1 MKKIGI
7 LGGTLDPI
15 HNGHLMIAEC
25 ARDQLS
31 LDEVW
36 FMPTGNPPHK
46 SNQNIS
52 PNEVRKEMIELAIE
66 DNNNFKFSDFEYKR
80 DGIIYTSDTM
90 KLLKNAYKDTD
101 FYFIMGAD
109 SLLNFE
115 TWKDPQEICRL
126 CVIVAAVRDCMP
138 MHQLDEQIA
147 RLNEKY
153 CADIRKLETPNLDI
167 SSHVI
172 RNWVAEG
179 KSCRYYVPKD
189 VLAYIE
195 ERKIYRNLP
204 PDMCES
210 E

>member
-52 PNEVRKEMIELAIE
+52 PNEVRKEKIELAIE

-109 SLLNFE
+109 SLMYF
-115 TWKDPQEICRL
+115 KDWHKPEEIVLYCNL
-126 CVIVAAVRDCMP
+126 VVAGRDNDDSE
-138 MHQLDEQIA
+138 LLREVAILED
-147 RLNEKY
+147 KY
-153 CADIRKLETPNLDI
+153 NINIHVLKSPKICISSSDIRDYINNKFSIKYMVPDSVERYIKNKNL
-167 SSHVI
+167 
-172 RNWVAEG
+172 
-179 KSCRYYVPKD
+179 YVK
-189 VLAYIE
+189 
-195 ERKIYRNLP
+195 
-204 PDMCES
+204 
-210 E
+210 

>member
-109 SLLNFE
+109 SLMYF
-115 TWKDPQEICRL
+115 KDWHKPEEIVLYCNL
-126 CVIVAAVRDCMP
+126 VVAGRDNDDSE
-138 MHQLDEQIA
+138 LLREVAILED
-147 RLNEKY
+147 KY
-153 CADIRKLETPNLDI
+153 NINIHVLKSPKICISSSDIRDYINNKFSIKYMVPDSVERYIKNKNL
-167 SSHVI
+167 
-172 RNWVAEG
+172 
-179 KSCRYYVPKD
+179 YVK
-189 VLAYIE
+189 
-195 ERKIYRNLP
+195 
-204 PDMCES
+204 
-210 E
+210 

>member
-80 DGIIYTSDTM
+80 DGIIYTSDTI

-109 SLLNFE
+109 SLMYF
-115 TWKDPQEICRL
+115 KDWHKPEEIVLYCNL
-126 CVIVAAVRDCMP
+126 VVAGRDNDDSE
-138 MHQLDEQIA
+138 LLREVAILED
-147 RLNEKY
+147 KY
-153 CADIRKLETPNLDI
+153 NINIHVLKSPKICISSSDIRDYINNKFSIKYMVPDSVERYIKNKNL
-167 SSHVI
+167 
-172 RNWVAEG
+172 
-179 KSCRYYVPKD
+179 YVK
-189 VLAYIE
+189 
-195 ERKIYRNLP
+195 
-204 PDMCES
+204 
-210 E
+210 

>member
-25 ARDQLS
+25 ARDQLN

-109 SLLNFE
+109 SLMYF
-115 TWKDPQEICRL
+115 KDWHKPEEIVLYCNL
-126 CVIVAAVRDCMP
+126 VVAGRDNDDSE
-138 MHQLDEQIA
+138 LLREVAILED
-147 RLNEKY
+147 KY
-153 CADIRKLETPNLDI
+153 NINIHVLKSPKICISSSDIRDYINNKFSIKYMVPDSVERYIKNKNL
-167 SSHVI
+167 
-172 RNWVAEG
+172 
-179 KSCRYYVPKD
+179 YVK
-189 VLAYIE
+189 
-195 ERKIYRNLP
+195 
-204 PDMCES
+204 
-210 E
+210 

>member
-109 SLLNFE
+109 SLMYF
-115 TWKDPQEICRL
+115 KDWHKPEEIVLYCNL
-126 CVIVAAVRDCMP
+126 VVAGRDNDDSE
-138 MHQLDEQIA
+138 LLREVAILED
-147 RLNEKY
+147 KY
-153 CADIRKLETPNLDI
+153 NINIHVLKSPKICISSSDIRDYINNKFSIKYMVPDSVERYIKNKGDI
-167 SSHVI
+167 
-172 RNWVAEG
+172 W
-179 KSCRYYVPKD
+179 
-189 VLAYIE
+189 
-195 ERKIYRNLP
+195 
-204 PDMCES
+204 
-210 E
+210 

>member
-109 SLLNFE
+109 SLMYF
-115 TWKDPQEICRL
+115 KDWHKPEEIVLYCNL
-126 CVIVAAVRDCMP
+126 VVAGRDNDDSE
-138 MHQLDEQIA
+138 LLREVAILED
-147 RLNEKY
+147 KY
-153 CADIRKLETPNLDI
+153 NINIHVLKSPKICISSSDIRDYINNNFSIKYMVPDSVERYIKNKNL
-167 SSHVI
+167 
-172 RNWVAEG
+172 
-179 KSCRYYVPKD
+179 YVK
-189 VLAYIE
+189 
-195 ERKIYRNLP
+195 
-204 PDMCES
+204 
-210 E
+210 

>member
-109 SLLNFE
+109 SLMYF
-115 TWKDPQEICRL
+115 KDGHKPEEIVLYCNL
-126 CVIVAAVRDCMP
+126 VVAGRDNDDSE
-138 MHQLDEQIA
+138 LLREVAILED
-147 RLNEKY
+147 KY
-153 CADIRKLETPNLDI
+153 NINIHVLKSPKICISSSDIRDYINNKFSIKYMVPDSVERYIKNKNL
-167 SSHVI
+167 
-172 RNWVAEG
+172 
-179 KSCRYYVPKD
+179 YVK
-189 VLAYIE
+189 
-195 ERKIYRNLP
+195 
-204 PDMCES
+204 
-210 E
+210 

>member
-109 SLLNFE
+109 SLMYF
-115 TWKDPQEICRL
+115 KDWHKPEEIVLYCNL
-126 CVIVAAVRDCMP
+126 VVAGRDNDDSELLREVAILEDKYNINIHVLKSPKICISSSDIRDYINNKFSIKYMVP
-138 MHQLDEQIA
+138 DSV
-147 RLNEKY
+147 EKY
-153 CADIRKLETPNLDI
+153 IKNKNL
-167 SSHVI
+167 
-172 RNWVAEG
+172 
-179 KSCRYYVPKD
+179 YVK
-189 VLAYIE
+189 
-195 ERKIYRNLP
+195 
-204 PDMCES
+204 
-210 E
+210 

>member
-109 SLLNFE
+109 SLMYF
-115 TWKDPQEICRL
+115 KDWHKPEEIVLYCNL
-126 CVIVAAVRDCMP
+126 VVAGRDNDDSE
-138 MHQLDEQIA
+138 LLREVAILED
-147 RLNEKY
+147 KY
-153 CADIRKLETPNLDI
+153 NINIHVLKSPKICISSSDIRDYINNKLSIKYMVPDSVERYIKNKNL
-167 SSHVI
+167 
-172 RNWVAEG
+172 
-179 KSCRYYVPKD
+179 YVK
-189 VLAYIE
+189 
-195 ERKIYRNLP
+195 
-204 PDMCES
+204 
-210 E
+210 

>member
-90 KLLKNAYKDTD
+90 RLLKNAYKDTD

-109 SLLNFE
+109 SLMYF
-115 TWKDPQEICRL
+115 KDWHKPEEIVLYCNL
-126 CVIVAAVRDCMP
+126 VVAGRDNDDSE
-138 MHQLDEQIA
+138 LLREVAILED
-147 RLNEKY
+147 KY
-153 CADIRKLETPNLDI
+153 NINIHVLKSPKICISSSDIRDYINNKFSIKYMVPDSVERYIKNKNL
-167 SSHVI
+167 
-172 RNWVAEG
+172 
-179 KSCRYYVPKD
+179 YVK
-189 VLAYIE
+189 
-195 ERKIYRNLP
+195 
-204 PDMCES
+204 
-210 E
+210 

>member
-109 SLLNFE
+109 SLMYF
-115 TWKDPQEICRL
+115 KDWHKPEEIVLYCNL
-126 CVIVAAVRDCMP
+126 VVAGRNNDDSELLREVAILED
-138 MHQLDEQIA
+138 
-147 RLNEKY
+147 KY
-153 CADIRKLETPNLDI
+153 NINIHVLKSPKICISSSDIRDYINNKFSIKYMVPDSVERYIKNKNL
-167 SSHVI
+167 
-172 RNWVAEG
+172 
-179 KSCRYYVPKD
+179 YVK
-189 VLAYIE
+189 
-195 ERKIYRNLP
+195 
-204 PDMCES
+204 
-210 E
+210 

>member
-90 KLLKNAYKDTD
+90 KLLKNAYKDTAGSARSGWTVPAPGSSPGTASPAGRRSPQRPPRCGP
-101 FYFIMGAD
+101 MG
-109 SLLNFE
+109 
-115 TWKDPQEICRL
+115 
-126 CVIVAAVRDCMP
+126 
-138 MHQLDEQIA
+138 
-147 RLNEKY
+147 
-153 CADIRKLETPNLDI
+153 
-167 SSHVI
+167 
-172 RNWVAEG
+172 RNSPASAG
-179 KSCRYYVPKD
+179 
-189 VLAYIE
+189 
-195 ERKIYRNLP
+195 LP
-204 PDMCES
+204 
-210 E
+210 

>member
-109 SLLNFE
+109 SLMYF
-115 TWKDPQEICRL
+115 KDWHKPEEIVLYCNL
-126 CVIVAAVRDCMP
+126 VVAGRDNDDSE
-138 MHQLDEQIA
+138 LLREVAILED
-147 RLNEKY
+147 KY
-153 CADIRKLETPNLDI
+153 NIHIHVLKSPKICISSSDIRDYINNKFSIKYMVPDSVERYIKNKNL
-167 SSHVI
+167 
-172 RNWVAEG
+172 
-179 KSCRYYVPKD
+179 YVK
-189 VLAYIE
+189 
-195 ERKIYRNLP
+195 
-204 PDMCES
+204 
-210 E
+210 

>member
-1 MKKIGI
+1 MKEIGI

-25 ARDQLS
+25 ARDQLN

-90 KLLKNAYKDTD
+90 RLLKNAYKDTD

-109 SLLNFE
+109 SLMYF
-115 TWKDPQEICRL
+115 KDWHKPEEIVLYCNL
-126 CVIVAAVRDCMP
+126 VVAGRDNDDSE
-138 MHQLDEQIA
+138 LLREVAILED
-147 RLNEKY
+147 KY
-153 CADIRKLETPNLDI
+153 NINIHVLKSPKICISSSDIRDYINNKFSIKYMVPDSVERYIKNKNL
-167 SSHVI
+167 
-172 RNWVAEG
+172 
-179 KSCRYYVPKD
+179 YVK
-189 VLAYIE
+189 
-195 ERKIYRNLP
+195 
-204 PDMCES
+204 
-210 E
+210 

>member
-36 FMPTGNPPHK
+36 FMPTRNPPHK

-109 SLLNFE
+109 SLMYF
-115 TWKDPQEICRL
+115 KDWHKPEEIVLYCNL
-126 CVIVAAVRDCMP
+126 VVAGRDNDDSE
-138 MHQLDEQIA
+138 LLREVAILED
-147 RLNEKY
+147 KY
-153 CADIRKLETPNLDI
+153 NINIHVLKSPKICISSSDIRDYINNKFSIKYMVPDSVERYIKNKNL
-167 SSHVI
+167 
-172 RNWVAEG
+172 
-179 KSCRYYVPKD
+179 YVK
-189 VLAYIE
+189 
-195 ERKIYRNLP
+195 
-204 PDMCES
+204 
-210 E
+210 

>member
-109 SLLNFE
+109 SLMYF
-115 TWKDPQEICRL
+115 KDWHKPEEIVLYCNL
-126 CVIVAAVRDCMP
+126 VVAGRENDDSELLREVAILED
-138 MHQLDEQIA
+138 
-147 RLNEKY
+147 KY
-153 CADIRKLETPNLDI
+153 NINIHVLKSPKICISSSDIRDYINNKFSIKYMVPDSVERYIKNKNL
-167 SSHVI
+167 
-172 RNWVAEG
+172 
-179 KSCRYYVPKD
+179 YVK
-189 VLAYIE
+189 
-195 ERKIYRNLP
+195 
-204 PDMCES
+204 
-210 E
+210 

>member
-25 ARDQLS
+25 ARDQLN

-109 SLLNFE
+109 SLMYF
-115 TWKDPQEICRL
+115 KDWHKPEEIVLYCNL
-126 CVIVAAVRDCMP
+126 VVAGRNNDDSELLREVAILED
-138 MHQLDEQIA
+138 
-147 RLNEKY
+147 KY
-153 CADIRKLETPNLDI
+153 NINIHVLKSPKICISSSDIRDYINNKFSIKYMVPDSVERYIKNKNL
-167 SSHVI
+167 
-172 RNWVAEG
+172 
-179 KSCRYYVPKD
+179 YVK
-189 VLAYIE
+189 
-195 ERKIYRNLP
+195 
-204 PDMCES
+204 
-210 E
+210 